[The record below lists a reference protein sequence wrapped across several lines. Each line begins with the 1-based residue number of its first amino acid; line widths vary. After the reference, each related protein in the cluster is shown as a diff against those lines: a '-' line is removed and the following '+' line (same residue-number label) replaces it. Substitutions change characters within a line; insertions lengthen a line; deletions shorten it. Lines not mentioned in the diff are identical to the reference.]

1 MVKRARTIAVA
12 SVGLAAVTA
21 FMVAAATRRARP
33 SGVLVEL
40 DTGRIEGVV
49 EDDVIAFK
57 GVPFAAPPVGELRW
71 RPPKPHP
78 AARGRGGGDR
88 APGLQPRRQRGR
100 AAADERR
107 LPDAQRLDAGDARST
122 AAGHGL

>member
-78 AARGRGGGDR
+78 AWRGLRRADRLGGGGL
-88 APGLQPRRQRGR
+88 PGFQPP
-100 AAADERR
+100 E
-107 LPDAQRLDAGDARST
+107 
-122 AAGHGL
+122 